1 MSSSLLDQLK
11 EAFSSMFNSIIAWT
25 PRIVMG
31 LLLVIV
37 ALIVAKIAERLLRAI
52 LVRMRFD
59 QALARTGADKLL
71 ERIGIRQE
79 LNRGVPR
86 LVYWLLLLL
95 FAKTAADS
103 VGLVAVS
110 QAIGAFAAYLPN
122 IIAAVFIIILGG
134 AAAQFAG
141 GAVSEAAESSGI
153 EFSSTLGSLVSGV
166 LMFVL
171 GIMALSQ
178 LKIDTD
184 MMRLVAMG
192 LMAGLALAFGLSF
205 GLGSR
210 DITRNIIAGFYAR
223 KTFTV
228 GEAIEI
234 SGERGTLEAITPTQ
248 TLLDQEGTMVAVS
261 NSVFLEQ
268 VVKQ

>member
-1 MSSSLLDQLK
+1 MSSGLLDQLM
-11 EAFSSMFNSIIAWT
+11 ESFNAMFQSIVAWT
-25 PRIVMG
+25 PRVVMG
-31 LLLVIV
+31 ILLIIV
-37 ALIVAKIAERLLRAI
+37 ALVVAKIIERVLRAI
-52 LVRMRFD
+52 LVRIRFD
-59 QALARTGADKLL
+59 QALARTGVDKIL
-71 ERIGIRQE
+71 ERIGVRQE
-79 LNRGVPR
+79 LNQSVPR

-110 QAIGAFAAYLPN
+110 DAIGAFAAYLPN
-122 IIAAVFIIILGG
+122 IIAAVFIIVLGG

-141 GAVSEAAESSGI
+141 RAVSEAAESSGI
-153 EFSSTLGSLVSGV
+153 EFSSSLGGLVFGV

-178 LKIDTD
+178 LKIDTE

-192 LMAGLALAFGLSF
+192 MMAGLALAFGLSF

-223 KTFTV
+223 KTFNV
-228 GEAIEI
+228 GEAIEV

-248 TLLDQEGTMVAVS
+248 TLLDQEGRLVAVS